1 MKYTRTFAYVPLHF
15 LFDDLFFLLVF
26 FFFFCL
32 EEADSESDESSEED
46 DEEDEDESEDDD
58 ESEEEEE
65 ESELEEELDESFR
78 FFLASDS
85 VDLSSTWV
93 VFFWA
98 SCMVL
103 FNFCVLESLCTY
115 FRCPLHSYVQ
125 WPICRHF

>member
-1 MKYTRTFAYVPLHF
+1 MKYTRAFAYVPLYF
-15 LFDDLFFLLVF
+15 LSDDLFFLLVF

-32 EEADSESDESSEED
+32 EEADSESVESSEED
-46 DEEDEDESEDDD
+46 DDDEEDESEDDD

-65 ESELEEELDESFR
+65 EELELDDELDESFR
-78 FFLASDS
+78 FFLASDN

-115 FRCPLHSYVQ
+115 FRCPLHS
-125 WPICRHF
+125 